1 MRRIHAR
8 PHKRSKGGT
17 RPAPAQ
23 ELIDAW
29 FDTVLAGEADE
40 PHPAFGDRLRV
51 KFTDGR
57 MTLSGELPSKRDRDE
72 LLQQARHRIGSGL
85 RAIDAGNLRVAK
97 RAEKRGVLDQTLVA
111 AFREPDVAELVRN
124 FIIQRSRTTPKL
136 QVVVTAEEIDK
147 LRQLLP
153 DDFVEDARKALHK
166 NKALLILRV
175 DETDAFDVRRLLE
188 EDTRSTWTLA
198 LPPQVAA

>member
-8 PHKRSKGGT
+8 PHKKSKGGT

-40 PHPAFGDRLRV
+40 PHPVFGDSVRV

-72 LLQQARHRIGSGL
+72 LLRQARHRIGSGL
-85 RAIDAGNLRVAK
+85 SAIDAGKLRVAK
-97 RAEKRGVLDQTLVA
+97 RPEKRGVLDQTLVA
-111 AFREPDVAELVRN
+111 AFPEPDVAELVRN

-147 LRQLLP
+147 LRHLLP
-153 DDFVEDARKALHK
+153 DDFVKDARKALRK

-198 LPPQVAA
+198 LPPQVTA

>member
-8 PHKRSKGGT
+8 PHKKSKGGT

-111 AFREPDVAELVRN
+111 AFAEPDVAELVRN

>member
-8 PHKRSKGGT
+8 LHKKSKGGT

-40 PHPAFGDRLRV
+40 PHPVFGDSVRV

-72 LLQQARHRIGSGL
+72 LLRQARHRIGSGL

-111 AFREPDVAELVRN
+111 AFPEPDVAELVRN

-147 LRQLLP
+147 LRHLLP

-198 LPPQVAA
+198 LPPQVTA